1 MLALAFLLPVAVGWG
16 LYEIFTP
23 EDDDNGNGSSSKTVN
38 GEFKGTEGANN
49 FDGGAGND
57 TLSGLGGKDTI
68 VGGYGK
74 DIIDGGVGSDRLDG
88 GAGHDIVMGGENN
101 DYIFGG
107 FGDDTLNGDNGDD
120 SIFGEIG
127 EDLIDG
133 GEGSDFIDGGNNDDI
148 IGGFSEADIL
158 KGANGNDI
166 MLGNNGNDDLKG
178 QFGNDILVGGGGDD
192 VLAGGSGNDT
202 LMGGGYYLGLDGD
215 QSAEFMAALQAAKA
229 DPALLAQYNA
239 LTVKSDAVFINSD
252 YFANVDLTREG
263 LDQTDGA
270 DTLYAG
276 EGDDVLHIA
285 TDRVATGGGGEDEF
299 NVHISQFVSGKP
311 VPLIADFELTEDKI
325 VITYDP
331 AVMSNTT
338 ITYTP
343 VENGLLVNVGGA
355 SVLKLEGSYTEAQV
369 SSRVSIV
376 EENSTLVTT

>member
-1 MLALAFLLPVAVGWG
+1 M
-16 LYEIFTP
+16 
-23 EDDDNGNGSSSKTVN
+23 N
-38 GEFKGTEGANN
+38 
-49 FDGGAGND
+49 GGAGSD

-68 VGGYGK
+68 DGGYGN
-74 DIIDGGVGSDRLDG
+74 DVIDGRVGSDRLDG
-88 GAGHDIVMGGENN
+88 GAGHDIVSGGENN

-133 GEGSDFIDGGNNDDI
+133 GEGSDFIDGGNNNDI

-158 KGANGNDI
+158 KGANGNDDI
-166 MLGNNGNDDLKG
+166 KG

-192 VLAGGSGNDT
+192 VLAGGAGNDT
-202 LMGGGYYLGLDGD
+202 LMGGGYYLSLDGD

-239 LTVKSDAVFINSD
+239 LAVKSDAVFINSD
-252 YFANVDLTREG
+252 YFANVDLTRAG

-285 TDRVATGGGGEDEF
+285 TDDVALGGGGEDEF

-311 VPLIADFELTEDKI
+311 VPLIADFELTENKI
-325 VITYDP
+325 FITYDP

-376 EENSTLVTT
+376 EENSTPVTT

>member
-1 MLALAFLLPVAVGWG
+1 MAV
-16 LYEIFTP
+16 L
-23 EDDDNGNGSSSKTVN
+23 
-38 GEFKGTEGANN
+38 GA
-49 FDGGAGND
+49 
-57 TLSGLGGKDTI
+57 S
-68 VGGYGK
+68 
-74 DIIDGGVGSDRLDG
+74 LDG
-88 GAGHDIVMGGENN
+88 GAGHDIVSGGENN

-133 GEGSDFIDGGNNDDI
+133 GEGSDFIDGGNNNDI

-166 MLGNNGNDDLKG
+166 MLGNNGDDNLKG

-252 YFANVDLTREG
+252 YFANVDLTRAG

-285 TDRVATGGGGEDEF
+285 TDDVALGGGGEDEF

>member
-23 EDDDNGNGSSSKTVN
+23 KDDDNGNESLSKTVN
-38 GEFKGTEGANN
+38 GEFTGTEGANN
-49 FDGGAGND
+49 FVGGAGND

-68 VGGYGK
+68 VGGYGN
-74 DIIDGGVGSDRLDG
+74 DVIDGGFGSDHLGG
-88 GAGHDIVMGGENN
+88 GAGHDIVSG
-101 DYIFGG
+101 
-107 FGDDTLNGDNGDD
+107 
-120 SIFGEIG
+120 
-127 EDLIDG
+127 
-133 GEGSDFIDGGNNDDI
+133 GGNNDNI

-166 MLGNNGNDDLKG
+166 MLCNNGDDNLKG
-178 QFGNDILVGGGGDD
+178 QF
-192 VLAGGSGNDT
+192 GNDT

-215 QSAEFMAALQAAKA
+215 QSAEFMAALQAAKT

-252 YFANVDLTREG
+252 YFANVDLTRAG
-263 LDQTDGA
+263 LDQTDGE

-276 EGDDVLHIA
+276 DGDDVLHIA
-285 TDRVATGGGGEDEF
+285 MDDVALGGGGEDEF
-299 NVHISQFVSGKP
+299 NVYFSQFVSGKP

-343 VENGLLVNVGGA
+343 VENGLLANVGGA
-355 SVLKLEGSYTEAQV
+355 SVVKLEGNYSEAQV

-376 EENSTLVTT
+376 EKNSTLVTT

>member
-38 GEFKGTEGANN
+38 GEFTGTEGANN

-68 VGGYGK
+68 VGGYGN

-101 DYIFGG
+101 D
-107 FGDDTLNGDNGDD
+107 
-120 SIFGEIG
+120 
-127 EDLIDG
+127 
-133 GEGSDFIDGGNNDDI
+133 DI

-158 KGANGNDI
+158 QGANGNDI
-166 MLGNNGNDDLKG
+166 MLGNNGDDNLKG
-178 QFGNDILVGGGGDD
+178 QF
-192 VLAGGSGNDT
+192 GNDT
-202 LMGGGYYLGLDGD
+202 LMGGGDYLGLDGD

-270 DTLYAG
+270 ATLYAG
-276 EGDDVLHIA
+276 KGNDVLHIA
-285 TDRVATGGGGEDEF
+285 TDDVALGGGGEDEF
-299 NVHISQFVSGKP
+299 NVHISQFVIGDLLPK
-311 VPLIADFELTEDKI
+311 IADFEPTEDRI

-331 AVMSNTT
+331 DNTSNVTLSYFSGDDGW
-338 ITYTP
+338 I
-343 VENGLLVNVGGA
+343 VRVGGVDTLFIEGTYSQTQIENVI
-355 SVLKLEGSYTEAQV
+355 SVVPQ
-369 SSRVSIV
+369 
-376 EENSTLVTT
+376 NSTLVTT

>member
-38 GEFKGTEGANN
+38 GEFIGTEGANN

-68 VGGYGK
+68 VGGYGN
-74 DIIDGGVGSDRLDG
+74 DIID
-88 GAGHDIVMGGENN
+88 
-101 DYIFGG
+101 
-107 FGDDTLNGDNGDD
+107 
-120 SIFGEIG
+120 
-127 EDLIDG
+127 
-133 GEGSDFIDGGNNDDI
+133 
-148 IGGFSEADIL
+148 
-158 KGANGNDI
+158 
-166 MLGNNGNDDLKG
+166 
-178 QFGNDILVGGGGDD
+178 GGGGDD
-192 VLAGGSGNDT
+192 VLAGVSGNDT

-252 YFANVDLTREG
+252 YFANVDLTRAG

-285 TDRVATGGGGEDEF
+285 TDDVALGGGGEDEF

-338 ITYTP
+338 ITYTS
-343 VENGLLVNVGGA
+343 VENGLLVNVGGV

>member
-38 GEFKGTEGANN
+38 GEFTGTEGANK

-68 VGGYGK
+68 VGGYG
-74 DIIDGGVGSDRLDG
+74 
-88 GAGHDIVMGGENN
+88 
-101 DYIFGG
+101 
-107 FGDDTLNGDNGDD
+107 
-120 SIFGEIG
+120 
-127 EDLIDG
+127 
-133 GEGSDFIDGGNNDDI
+133 
-148 IGGFSEADIL
+148 
-158 KGANGNDI
+158 NDI
-166 MLGNNGNDDLKG
+166 MLGNNGDDNLKG

-192 VLAGGSGNDT
+192 VLAGGAGNDT

-215 QSAEFMAALQAAKA
+215 QSAELMAALQAAKA

-252 YFANVDLTREG
+252 YFANVDLTRAG

-276 EGDDVLHIA
+276 EGNDILHIA
-285 TDRVATGGGGEDEF
+285 TDDVALGGGGEDEF

-343 VENGLLVNVGGA
+343 VENGFLVNVGGA

-369 SSRVSIV
+369 SSRVSSV

>member
-1 MLALAFLLPVAVGWG
+1 MLALAFLLPVVVGWG

-23 EDDDNGNGSSSKTVN
+23 EDDDNGNESSSKTVN
-38 GEFKGTEGANN
+38 GEFTGTEGANN

-68 VGGYGK
+68 VGGYG
-74 DIIDGGVGSDRLDG
+74 SDRLDG
-88 GAGHDIVMGGENN
+88 GAGHDIVSGGENN

-133 GEGSDFIDGGNNDDI
+133 GEGSDFIDGGNNNDI
-148 IGGFSEADIL
+148 IGGFFEADIL
-158 KGANGNDI
+158 QGANGNDI
-166 MLGNNGNDDLKG
+166 MLGNNGDDNLKG
-178 QFGNDILVGGGGDD
+178 QFGNDILVGGGGND

-215 QSAEFMAALQAAKA
+215 KSVEFMAALQAAKA

-276 EGDDVLHIA
+276 KGDDVLHIA
-285 TDRVATGGGGEDEF
+285 TGDVATGGGGEDEF

-311 VPLIADFELTEDKI
+311 LPLIADFELTEDKI

>member
-1 MLALAFLLPVAVGWG
+1 
-16 LYEIFTP
+16 
-23 EDDDNGNGSSSKTVN
+23 
-38 GEFKGTEGANN
+38 
-49 FDGGAGND
+49 
-57 TLSGLGGKDTI
+57 
-68 VGGYGK
+68 
-74 DIIDGGVGSDRLDG
+74 
-88 GAGHDIVMGGENN
+88 
-101 DYIFGG
+101 
-107 FGDDTLNGDNGDD
+107 
-120 SIFGEIG
+120 
-127 EDLIDG
+127 
-133 GEGSDFIDGGNNDDI
+133 
-148 IGGFSEADIL
+148 
-158 KGANGNDI
+158 
-166 MLGNNGNDDLKG
+166 MLGNNGDDNLKG
-178 QFGNDILVGGGGDD
+178 QFGNDILVGGGGND

-252 YFANVDLTREG
+252 YFANVDLTRAG

-285 TDRVATGGGGEDEF
+285 TDDVALGGGGEDEF

-331 AVMSNTT
+331 ATMSNTT

-343 VENGLLVNVGGA
+343 VENGFLVNVGGA
-355 SVLKLEGSYTEAQV
+355 AVLKLEGSYTEAQV

>member
-1 MLALAFLLPVAVGWG
+1 M
-16 LYEIFTP
+16 
-23 EDDDNGNGSSSKTVN
+23 
-38 GEFKGTEGANN
+38 
-49 FDGGAGND
+49 
-57 TLSGLGGKDTI
+57 
-68 VGGYGK
+68 
-74 DIIDGGVGSDRLDG
+74 DG
-88 GAGHDIVMGGENN
+88 GAGHDIVMGGKNN

-120 SIFGEIG
+120 SIFGEIC

-133 GEGSDFIDGGNNDDI
+133 GEGRDFIDGGNNNDI
-148 IGGFSEADIL
+148 IGGFFEADIL

-166 MLGNNGNDDLKG
+166 MLGNNGDDNLKG

-192 VLAGGSGNDT
+192 VLAGGAGNDT

-252 YFANVDLTREG
+252 YFANVDLTRAE

-285 TDRVATGGGGEDEF
+285 TDDVALGGGGEDEF
-299 NVHISQFVSGKP
+299 NVHISQFASGKP

-325 VITYDP
+325 VITDDP
-331 AVMSNTT
+331 AAMSNTT
-338 ITYTP
+338 ITYTA
-343 VENGLLVNVGGA
+343 VENRLLLNAGGLR
-355 SVLKLEGSYTEAQV
+355 S
-369 SSRVSIV
+369 
-376 EENSTLVTT
+376 

>member
-38 GEFKGTEGANN
+38 GEFTGTEGANN

-57 TLSGLGGKDTI
+57 TL
-68 VGGYGK
+68 
-74 DIIDGGVGSDRLDG
+74 
-88 GAGHDIVMGGENN
+88 
-101 DYIFGG
+101 
-107 FGDDTLNGDNGDD
+107 
-120 SIFGEIG
+120 
-127 EDLIDG
+127 
-133 GEGSDFIDGGNNDDI
+133 
-148 IGGFSEADIL
+148 
-158 KGANGNDI
+158 
-166 MLGNNGNDDLKG
+166 
-178 QFGNDILVGGGGDD
+178 
-192 VLAGGSGNDT
+192 
-202 LMGGGYYLGLDGD
+202 MGGGYYLGLDGA
-215 QSAEFMAALQAAKA
+215 QSAELMAALQAAKA

-252 YFANVDLTREG
+252 YFANVDLTRAG

-285 TDRVATGGGGEDEF
+285 TDDVALGGGGEDEF

-343 VENGLLVNVGGA
+343 VENGLLVNVCGA
-355 SVLKLEGSYTEAQV
+355 SVQKLEGSYTEAQV

-376 EENSTLVTT
+376 EENSKLVTT

>member
-1 MLALAFLLPVAVGWG
+1 MIHSAFRSFICPCPHPVSRVFDGTYSNDLDVDAVTDLIRFFKPPFEAELMCHDGRRITLIGAHLKSKAPHGAKSKDEGMLISIANRRKQLAQALWIRGRVDHVLDDCAEVIVLGDLNDGPG
-16 LYEIFTP
+16 L
-23 EDDDNGNGSSSKTVN
+23 DVL
-38 GEFKGTEGANN
+38 A
-49 FDGGAGND
+49 GGAGND
-57 TLSGLGGKDTI
+57 TL
-68 VGGYGK
+68 
-74 DIIDGGVGSDRLDG
+74 
-88 GAGHDIVMGGENN
+88 MGC
-101 DYIFGG
+101 
-107 FGDDTLNGDNGDD
+107 
-120 SIFGEIG
+120 
-127 EDLIDG
+127 
-133 GEGSDFIDGGNNDDI
+133 
-148 IGGFSEADIL
+148 
-158 KGANGNDI
+158 
-166 MLGNNGNDDLKG
+166 
-178 QFGNDILVGGGGDD
+178 
-192 VLAGGSGNDT
+192 
-202 LMGGGYYLGLDGD
+202 GYYLGLNGD

-239 LTVKSDAVFINSD
+239 LTVKSDVVFINSD
-252 YFANVDLTREG
+252 YSANVDLTREG

-285 TDRVATGGGGEDEF
+285 TDDVTTGGGGEDEF

-343 VENGLLVNVGGA
+343 VKNGLLVNVGGA
-355 SVLKLEGSYTEAQV
+355 SVLKLEGSYSEAQV

>member
-38 GEFKGTEGANN
+38 GEFTGTEGANKL
-49 FDGGAGND
+49 DGGAGND

-68 VGGYGK
+68 VGGYGN
-74 DIIDGGVGSDRLDG
+74 DVIDGGVGSDRLDG

-107 FGDDTLNGDNGDD
+107 FGHDTLNGDNGDD

-133 GEGSDFIDGGNNDDI
+133 GEGSDFIDGGNNNDI

-166 MLGNNGNDDLKG
+166 MLGNNGDDNLKG
-178 QFGNDILVGGGGDD
+178 QFGNDILVGGGGND
-192 VLAGGSGNDT
+192 VLAGGAGNDT

-229 DPALLAQYNA
+229 DPALLAQYNS

-276 EGDDVLHIA
+276 EGNDVLHIA
-285 TDRVATGGGGEDEF
+285 TDDVALGGGGEDEF
-299 NVHISQFVSGKP
+299 NVHISQFVIGDFLPK
-311 VPLIADFELTEDKI
+311 IADFEPTEDRI

-331 AVMSNTT
+331 DNTSNVTWPYFSGDDGW
-338 ITYTP
+338 I
-343 VENGLLVNVGGA
+343 LRVGGVDTLFMEGTYSQTQIENVI
-355 SVLKLEGSYTEAQV
+355 SVVPQ
-369 SSRVSIV
+369 
-376 EENSTLVTT
+376 NSTLVTT

>member
-1 MLALAFLLPVAVGWG
+1 M
-16 LYEIFTP
+16 
-23 EDDDNGNGSSSKTVN
+23 
-38 GEFKGTEGANN
+38 
-49 FDGGAGND
+49 
-57 TLSGLGGKDTI
+57 
-68 VGGYGK
+68 
-74 DIIDGGVGSDRLDG
+74 
-88 GAGHDIVMGGENN
+88 
-101 DYIFGG
+101 
-107 FGDDTLNGDNGDD
+107 NGDNGED

-166 MLGNNGNDDLKG
+166 MLGNNGDDNLKG
-178 QFGNDILVGGGGDD
+178 QF
-192 VLAGGSGNDT
+192 GNDT

-276 EGDDVLHIA
+276 EGNDVLHIA
-285 TDRVATGGGGEDEF
+285 TDDVALGGGGEDEF
-299 NVHISQFVSGKP
+299 NVHISQFVIGDFLPK
-311 VPLIADFELTEDKI
+311 IADFEPTEDRI

-331 AVMSNTT
+331 DNTSNVTLPYFSGDDGW
-338 ITYTP
+338 I
-343 VENGLLVNVGGA
+343 LRVGGVDTLFMEGTYSQTQIENVI
-355 SVLKLEGSYTEAQV
+355 SVVPQ
-369 SSRVSIV
+369 
-376 EENSTLVTT
+376 NSTLVTT

>member
-23 EDDDNGNGSSSKTVN
+23 EDDDNGNGSSSKTVEIIMN
-38 GEFKGTEGANN
+38 GQSQGRPNN
-49 FDGGAGND
+49 FDGGA
-57 TLSGLGGKDTI
+57 
-68 VGGYGK
+68 
-74 DIIDGGVGSDRLDG
+74 
-88 GAGHDIVMGGENN
+88 
-101 DYIFGG
+101 
-107 FGDDTLNGDNGDD
+107 
-120 SIFGEIG
+120 
-127 EDLIDG
+127 
-133 GEGSDFIDGGNNDDI
+133 
-148 IGGFSEADIL
+148 
-158 KGANGNDI
+158 
-166 MLGNNGNDDLKG
+166 
-178 QFGNDILVGGGGDD
+178 
-192 VLAGGSGNDT
+192 GNDT

-215 QSAEFMAALQAAKA
+215 QSAELMAALQAAKA

-252 YFANVDLTREG
+252 YFANVDLTRAG

-285 TDRVATGGGGEDEF
+285 TDDVALGGGGEDEF